1 LTIYCAVIECGHF
14 KALEITRVQDRAIT
28 YLLLRRFEM
37 GKINMGRVILGG
49 LLAGLIINIGE
60 SVLNGMLLA
69 KDLEAV
75 MTDLHKPPI
84 TGSAIAVFVVLGF
97 VLGIII
103 VWIYAA
109 IRPRFGPGP
118 KTAVCAGLTAWA
130 LAYLYAAVGQAP
142 IGLFPTRVLVI
153 GTVWGLVELAIAA
166 VAGAWLYKE

>member
-1 LTIYCAVIECGHF
+1 
-14 KALEITRVQDRAIT
+14 
-28 YLLLRRFEM
+28 M

-60 SVLNGMLLA
+60 SVLNGMILA
-69 KDLEAV
+69 KDLEDV
-75 MTDLHKPPI
+75 MRSLNKPQI

-103 VWIYAA
+103 IWIYAA

-130 LAYLYAAVGQAP
+130 LAYLYAAVGQAA
-142 IGLFPTRVLVI
+142 IGLLPTRLLVI
-153 GTVWGLVELAIAA
+153 STVWGLFELAIAA

>member
-1 LTIYCAVIECGHF
+1 
-14 KALEITRVQDRAIT
+14 
-28 YLLLRRFEM
+28 M

-49 LLAGLIINIGE
+49 LLAGLIINVGE
-60 SVLNGMLLA
+60 FVLNGVILE
-69 KDLEAV
+69 KDFEAV
-75 MTDLHKPPI
+75 MRSLNKPPVSG
-84 TGSAIAVFVVLGF
+84 TAIAVFLVLGF

-109 IRPRFGPGP
+109 IRPRFGAGP

-130 LAYLYAAVGQAP
+130 LAYLYTSAGQAP
-142 IGLFPTRVLVI
+142 IGIFPTRLLVI

>member
-1 LTIYCAVIECGHF
+1 
-14 KALEITRVQDRAIT
+14 
-28 YLLLRRFEM
+28 M

-60 SVLNGMLLA
+60 SVLNGMILA
-69 KDLEAV
+69 KDLEDV
-75 MTDLHKPPI
+75 MRSLNKPAI
-84 TGSAIAVFVVLGF
+84 TGSAIAVFVMLGF

-103 VWIYAA
+103 IWIYAA

-153 GTVWGLVELAIAA
+153 GTVWGLFELAIAA